1 VVSVPYS
8 LVAHDNILGQLKQ
21 RRWGVAIFDE
31 VHYCKNVSAGR
42 THACIGPAG
51 LIKNAM
57 YAWGLSGTP
66 MTNNPDDLYALLK
79 AFAPKLIAKTP
90 TKQKFVS
97 RYCIQFGKWPR
108 LKTVGAKNLPEL
120 KSKLFDTGLAI
131 MRNKADVLADLPP
144 KQYRMLPVEG
154 DKKLSISIDSI
165 DPELIADS
173 ATSIT
178 GELAE
183 VRKEAGLAKLGAVA
197 RYIDDVLSV
206 TRKLV
211 VFAWHQDV
219 VRAIRDQLEMDGIES
234 VIYYG
239 ATSTRDKEE
248 AKRRFINNN
257 ECRVF
262 IGNIA
267 SAGVG
272 LDGLQRVCS
281 HALFAESPWTY
292 AEIAQA
298 SDRLHRFGQVNPV
311 IVDISVLTNSI
322 EEYIVRAVLKKE
334 DYFKKALIT
343 RFTITQ

>member
-1 VVSVPYS
+1 
-8 LVAHDNILGQLKQ
+8 
-21 RRWGVAIFDE
+21 
-31 VHYCKNVSAGR
+31 
-42 THACIGPAG
+42 
-51 LIKNAM
+51 
-57 YAWGLSGTP
+57 
-66 MTNNPDDLYALLK
+66 MTNNPDDLYALFK
-79 AFAPKLIAKTP
+79 AFGPKLIAKTP
-90 TKQKFVS
+90 TKQKFVG
-97 RYCIQFGKWPR
+97 RYCIQVGSWPR

-131 MRNKADVLADLPP
+131 MRNKADVLKDLPP
-144 KQYRMLPVEG
+144 KQYRMLPVDG
-154 DKKLSISIDSI
+154 DKQLSISLDDI
-165 DPELIADS
+165 DPELIAAS
-173 ATSIT
+173 ATGIMS
-178 GELAE
+178 AE
-183 VRKEAGLAKLGAVA
+183 IAAARKEAGLAKLGAVA
-197 RYIDDVLSV
+197 RYIDDILSV
-206 TRKLV
+206 TKKLV

-219 VRAIRDQLEMDGIES
+219 VRAIRDQLDMDGVES

-239 ATSTRDKEE
+239 ATSTKEKEE
-248 AKRRFINNN
+248 AKRRFISSE

-272 LDGLQRVCS
+272 LDGLQKVCS

-334 DYFKKALIT
+334 GYFKNVLKT
-343 RFTITQ
+343 RFTITK